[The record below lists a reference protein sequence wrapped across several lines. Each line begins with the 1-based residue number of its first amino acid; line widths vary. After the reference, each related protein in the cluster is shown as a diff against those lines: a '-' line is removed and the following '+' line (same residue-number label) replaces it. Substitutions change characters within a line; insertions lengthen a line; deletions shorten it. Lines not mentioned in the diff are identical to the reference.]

1 MSQHIER
8 APDDSRVGTGASELL
23 AKNVLDSVAVPAG
36 NDPLGNPWC
45 TAFHLPSDSNLLAQL
60 DAG

>member
-1 MSQHIER
+1 MNGKH
-8 APDDSRVGTGASELL
+8 
-23 AKNVLDSVAVPAG
+23 VLDSITVPAG

-45 TAFHLPSDSNLLAQL
+45 TAFHLPSDSGLLAQL